1 MYTYDTLSEALTD
14 LKRRGYAED
23 FNLKPFCLEC
33 KSLGLNL
40 HPEDFTVDEFY
51 RFEGASNPDDNS
63 IVLAI
68 SSKDGLKGT
77 LVDAYGAYSE
87 SLTDDMVRKLKMPE
101 QSPS

>member
-23 FNLKPFCLEC
+23 FNLKPYCVEC
-33 KSLGLNL
+33 QSQGLYL
-40 HPEDFTVDEFY
+40 HPDDFSVDEFY

-63 IVLAI
+63 ILFAI

-77 LVDAYGAYSE
+77 LVDAYGMYSE
-87 SLTDDMVRKLKMPE
+87 SLTDEMIKKLRMPE
-101 QSPS
+101 QTAG